1 MIYHSP
7 EFVDADLT
15 LRRGGHVNR
24 TNFALHGWV
33 RDNYTELKHFYLNYG
48 CALQQHPDGCFFLV
62 NTGTMMKTRV
72 LSKACV
78 HLGTFLALKA
88 RDPEITKT
96 SGWIPIEQLLQ
107 DIVTTVSKET
117 LSQVYAPRT
126 KESVVSRRVSD
137 ELQNSIKTLSELKFI
152 EIRESALRPLEAIGR
167 FADLA
172 RYDNEPDEIAK
183 SRLIDAFGVT
193 WQLGDPEELEEAD
206 EGAVDDES

>member
-1 MIYHSP
+1 MIFHSP

-24 TNFALHGWV
+24 TNFALHGWI
-33 RDNYTELKHFYLNYG
+33 RDNYDELKTFYLNYC

-62 NTGTMMKTRV
+62 SSGKMMKTRV

-117 LSQVYAPRT
+117 LNRVYAPRA
-126 KESVVSRRVSD
+126 KESLVSRRVSD
-137 ELQNSIKTLSELKFI
+137 ELQNSIRTLGDLNFI
-152 EIRESALRPLEAIGR
+152 EIRESALKPLEAIGR

-172 RYDNEPDEIAK
+172 RYDNEPDDIAK
-183 SRLIDAFGVT
+183 CRLEDSFGMT
-193 WQLGDPEELEEAD
+193 WQFEDNEDLEDD
-206 EGAVDDES
+206 EGAVDDEG